1 MNIKNL
7 NEFLKNNAL
16 PIDKTIPP
24 TIDYDAETITFHVSM
39 LKGKVNIDQWFKEN
53 DVFTVNYSDKLMK
66 VLEDENFETLIAFH
80 YGPDDLDIYCINI
93 DDITY
98 YDGKIIITKMLDT
111 IHVES
116 VRPTTDDCSKN
127 TPSTSTEGEK
137 WDSIMKNIDT
147 FLKKVDTRIGVIEE
161 KVGKITAIMDNT
173 PCEADELADEDF
185 EDDSDEDA
193 DEDADEDE
201 GEGEENAEEEAPKTD
216 TYTYS
221 LEGKLG
227 TDGVF
232 HVKETTSDGKVIEKS
247 VQLDTKDG
255 TDEIIKKLAGLAE
268 DIRKAGG
275 GINLNDMIP

>member
-7 NEFLKNNAL
+7 NEFIANNTIAL
-16 PIDKTIPP
+16 DKSIPP
-24 TIDYDAETITFHVSM
+24 TIDYDEETVTFHVSM
-39 LKGKVNIDQWFKEN
+39 LNEKMDIEQWFKDNE
-53 DVFTVNYSDKLMK
+53 VFTVKQT
-66 VLEDENFETLIAFH
+66 DELVDALDDDDFNTFIAFH
-80 YGPDDLDIYCINI
+80 YGPDDLDIYSISI
-93 DDITY
+93 KDITFHY
-98 YDGKIIITKMLDT
+98 GRIIIYKTGKAILEKR
-111 IHVES
+111 I
-116 VRPTTDDCSKN
+116 RPTTEDCRKN
-127 TPSTSTEGEK
+127 APAPSTEGEK

-161 KVGKITAIMDNT
+161 KVGKLTAIMDNP
-173 PCEADELADEDF
+173 PCEVDELADEDF
-185 EDDSDEDA
+185 EDDSDEDV
-193 DEDADEDE
+193 DEDE